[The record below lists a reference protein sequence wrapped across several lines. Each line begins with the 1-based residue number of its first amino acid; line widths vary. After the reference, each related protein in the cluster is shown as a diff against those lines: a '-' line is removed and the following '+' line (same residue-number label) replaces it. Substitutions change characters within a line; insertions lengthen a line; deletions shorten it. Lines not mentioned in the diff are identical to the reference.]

1 MDVEDLQMVLLL
13 VAFLVES
20 VEDLQIVL
28 LLIAFLVES
37 VTSPQHCF
45 RISLGWHLHF
55 TLREE
60 TIQH

>member
-1 MDVEDLQMVLLL
+1 MDVEDLQMVLLI
-13 VAFLVES
+13 AFFVES
-20 VEDLQIVL
+20 VKNLQIVL

-37 VTSPQHCF
+37 VTSPQRCF

>member
-13 VAFLVES
+13 IAFLVEY
-20 VEDLQIVL
+20 VEDLQTVL

-37 VTSPQHCF
+37 VTSLQQCF

>member
-28 LLIAFLVES
+28 LLIAF
-37 VTSPQHCF
+37 
-45 RISLGWHLHF
+45 W
-55 TLREE
+55 
-60 TIQH
+60 